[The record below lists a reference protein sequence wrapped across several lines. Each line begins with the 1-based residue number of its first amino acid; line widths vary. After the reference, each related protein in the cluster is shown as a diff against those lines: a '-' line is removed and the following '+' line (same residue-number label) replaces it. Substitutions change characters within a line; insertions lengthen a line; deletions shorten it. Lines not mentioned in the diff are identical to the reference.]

1 MTFHE
6 KRNMTGIVGQNNC
19 VNLAQSGSPKE
30 VIQGQSAPDL
40 DAAYRKLCGFPLR
53 VGSVLANLANLQQ
66 LQQLLHHLV
75 LIDWGG
81 QSRRLILHIQSPKE
95 RKITSEGVRQR

>member
-6 KRNMTGIVGQNNC
+6 ERNATGIVGRNNC
-19 VNLAQSGSPKE
+19 VKLVQSGSPKE

-40 DAAYRKLCGFPLR
+40 DAAYRKLCGVPLI
-53 VGSVLANLANLQQ
+53 VGSLLANLADLQQ
-66 LQQLLHHLV
+66 LQQLLYHLV

-81 QSRRLILHIQSPKE
+81 QSRRLILHIQSPK
-95 RKITSEGVRQR
+95 KGK